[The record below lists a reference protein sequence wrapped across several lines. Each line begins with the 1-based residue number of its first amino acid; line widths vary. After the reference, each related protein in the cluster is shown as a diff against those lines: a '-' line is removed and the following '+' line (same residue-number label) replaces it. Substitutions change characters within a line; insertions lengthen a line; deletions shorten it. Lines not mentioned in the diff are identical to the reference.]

1 MISEEKYEFLKQ
13 LQGEFQA
20 FYLLLRTKLQDEQ
33 YAQLNQLISSVRNS
47 MYSVKSIKDI
57 GGNITN
63 LSRSSKDIKFDFF
76 ISNKKETEDL
86 YQQFNAYITQHEKAT
101 FEKLQRLYNN
111 IQNNYSSALNNFYK
125 EAQNAPIEDI
135 DITTV
140 INFNRELFTLNKAM
154 LIAVKDFLLEEKQKE
169 DFNEIPLIP

>member
-33 YAQLNQLISSVRNS
+33 YAQLNQLISSVRNA

-57 GGNITN
+57 GSNITN

-76 ISNKKETEDL
+76 IRNKKETEDL
-86 YQQFNAYITQHEKAT
+86 YQQFNAYITHHEKAT
-101 FEKLQRLYNN
+101 FGKLQSLYKN
-111 IQNNYSSALNNFYK
+111 IQK
-125 EAQNAPIEDI
+125 
-135 DITTV
+135 
-140 INFNRELFTLNKAM
+140 
-154 LIAVKDFLLEEKQKE
+154 
-169 DFNEIPLIP
+169 